1 MCRSKLTCHKIV
13 TSIPQARYSVVGEVH
28 FPIKL
33 IVSWLIWFII
43 QESCKM
49 NLEDEKRKLRLAVRD
64 GENGEK
70 KLSKTLVTAAT
81 PMKSAILKGTAALR
95 V

>member
-1 MCRSKLTCHKIV
+1 
-13 TSIPQARYSVVGEVH
+13 
-28 FPIKL
+28 
-33 IVSWLIWFII
+33 
-43 QESCKM
+43 M

-81 PMKSAILKGTAALR
+81 PMKSAILKGIYSCFSSLKRNSSSSRCGAFYGKVLPLR
-95 V
+95 LKSTFTN

>member
-1 MCRSKLTCHKIV
+1 M
-13 TSIPQARYSVVGEVH
+13 VVELVEVH

-33 IVSWLIWFII
+33 ILSWLIWFII

-70 KLSKTLVTAAT
+70 N
-81 PMKSAILKGTAALR
+81 
-95 V
+95 